1 MTKITSIQK
10 IIHLMKTLK
19 SEIHSFER
27 RVFKIFDNIR
37 RVNRRDDYSENKGL
51 GMSSSEWGF
60 DKSCPHR
67 RTYESDK
74 KKRYL
79 STLA

>member
-1 MTKITSIQK
+1 
-10 IIHLMKTLK
+10 MKTLK

-51 GMSSSEWGF
+51 GMSSSE
-60 DKSCPHR
+60 
-67 RTYESDK
+67 
-74 KKRYL
+74 
-79 STLA
+79 